1 MDSNKENTNST
12 ACGPDCSC
20 TTKKGLSLQ
29 TKIVLL
35 VAILAIAG
43 AVLAN
48 SLVNKSKTTA
58 EANTSTGYAMPASQ
72 PVASSAVVPKDSSVS
87 DKPDLQNVSF
97 KPLASLS
104 ALNTDAMDVDGV
116 FILLVKNEAEKT
128 PGILKEVATAKNAI
142 MTHGTR
148 MGTFQLSSNS
158 QDFAMLSAQL
168 QPPGVVVMIKGRG
181 MKGVQGADINQAKLL
196 QAFMGAMQPTSC
208 CPTGGNPVCKKKS
221 I

>member
-1 MDSNKENTNST
+1 MDSNKENANPPQ
-12 ACGPDCSC
+12 CGPDCSC
-20 TTKKGLSLQ
+20 TTKKGLPLQ

-58 EANTSTGYAMPASQ
+58 TTNTSTGYEMPASQ
-72 PVASSAVVPKDSSVS
+72 PSVSSSIVQKDSSVS
-87 DKPDLQNVSF
+87 SKTDTQNVSF

-104 ALNTDAMDVDGV
+104 ALNTEAMDVDGV
-116 FILLVKNEAEKT
+116 FILLVKSESEKT
-128 PGILKEVATAKNAI
+128 PGILKEIAAAKNAI
-142 MTHGTR
+142 FVRGIR
-148 MGTFQLSSNS
+148 MRTFQLSNDA

-168 QPPGVVVMIKGRG
+168 QPPGVVVIIKGKG
-181 MKGVQGADINQAKLL
+181 MKGVRGGDINQTKLL

-208 CPTGGNPVCKKKS
+208 CAAGGNRVCK
-221 I
+221 